1 MDGEVLRFVI
11 PSDDHTIF
19 VTGISKQT
27 TEEELFDMLSV
38 YGPLYKVKIVEKEK
52 SRSLTKVRFAFAKF
66 YSLQHAKEAASEMKG
81 IILHGSILNVKFS
94 TSKVY
99 DAEGSAKFHPLPI
112 EKWFKS
118 FLSFLQI

>member
-81 IILHGSILNVKFS
+81 IILHGSILNVKYES
-94 TSKVY
+94 PQLVY
-99 DAEGSAKFHPLPI
+99 FYFVGFQPVKFMMQKDLP
-112 EKWFKS
+112 S
-118 FLSFLQI
+118 FTLYL